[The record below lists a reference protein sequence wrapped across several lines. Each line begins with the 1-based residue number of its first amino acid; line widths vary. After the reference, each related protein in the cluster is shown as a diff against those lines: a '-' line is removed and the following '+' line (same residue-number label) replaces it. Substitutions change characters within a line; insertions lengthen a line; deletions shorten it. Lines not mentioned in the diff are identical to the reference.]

1 MQPIWLGNQVY
12 LAREVAQRLWPMIL
26 FVLHAVGLATAPP
39 WFEKH
44 MLPTK
49 QARDAVRTITDA
61 PTYVVVD
68 ANNARGAVNFRFSH
82 LNFADLVSLWAR
94 RSGLAQR
101 VVVCWDHGSVRQA
114 REHDNVCHAFAGPRE
129 SADDLIAET
138 VLPRLYENGE
148 RVYVVTTDRGL
159 LQRCKVA
166 ASEHAAHGKLR
177 FLGTRKFA
185 SLLLHAANDEKVA
198 NAASEETV
206 AADSSSSAIAH
217 GYERCDKSV
226 RAFAATQ
233 RKKRWHESKRRR
245 VRAPDG
251 FVAPFAERTW
261 HRVVLAEKM
270 RRLLVTHTS
279 SDEDASLIEL
289 PPSSSPL
296 PGAETLLDDCR
307 LDGKQRQLILKF
319 GGALS
324 NGLCRPPAP
333 KPVNEEAEERS
344 GYRFPAT
351 RRQRRKNRRDAAK
364 RIAPAAANARTHA
377 ELSSVEREAQLDGL
391 EKWLAEGDE
400 SLWEAVE
407 EESV

>member
-1 MQPIWLGNQVY
+1 M
-12 LAREVAQRLWPMIL
+12 AR
-26 FVLHAVGLATAPP
+26 
-39 WFEKH
+39 
-44 MLPTK
+44 
-49 QARDAVRTITDA
+49 
-61 PTYVVVD
+61 
-68 ANNARGAVNFRFSH
+68 
-82 LNFADLVSLWAR
+82 
-94 RSGLAQR
+94 
-101 VVVCWDHGSVRQA
+101 RQA
-114 REHDNVCHAFAGPRE
+114 REHDNATPLLDRWEAG
-129 SADDLIAET
+129 DLIAEA
-138 VLPRLYENGE
+138 VLHGCENGE

-159 LQRCKVA
+159 LQRWQS
-166 ASEHAAHGKLR
+166 ASEARVAHGKLR
-177 FLGTRKFA
+177 FLGSRKFA

-198 NAASEETV
+198 DAASEETA

-279 SDEDASLIEL
+279 SDEDASLIKL

-391 EKWLAEGDE
+391 EKFAEVREFVGGGRRGERVMSQKVLKSNDQLKSSE
-400 SLWEAVE
+400 PSPPSSPPQPPYLLHASSPVRRA
-407 EESV
+407 SCGRHSCYCSPSATDAPHSPSASCDV

>member
-1 MQPIWLGNQVY
+1 M
-12 LAREVAQRLWPMIL
+12 R
-26 FVLHAVGLATAPP
+26 
-39 WFEKH
+39 
-44 MLPTK
+44 
-49 QARDAVRTITDA
+49 QARD
-61 PTYVVVD
+61 
-68 ANNARGAVNFRFSH
+68 
-82 LNFADLVSLWAR
+82 
-94 RSGLAQR
+94 
-101 VVVCWDHGSVRQA
+101 
-114 REHDNVCHAFAGPRE
+114 HDNVCHAFAGPRE
-129 SADDLIAET
+129 SADDLMAS
-138 VLPRLYENGE
+138 RCCALYENGE

-159 LQRCKVA
+159 LQRCKLT
-166 ASEHAAHGKLR
+166 ASEARVAHGKLR

-198 NAASEETV
+198 NAASEETA

-279 SDEDASLIEL
+279 SDEDASLIKL

-307 LDGKQRQLILKF
+307 LDRQAASAHSEIWRCALKRPVPSARAKACKR
-319 GGALS
+319 GG
-324 NGLCRPPAP
+324 
-333 KPVNEEAEERS
+333 
-344 GYRFPAT
+344 
-351 RRQRRKNRRDAAK
+351 
-364 RIAPAAANARTHA
+364 
-377 ELSSVEREAQLDGL
+377 
-391 EKWLAEGDE
+391 
-400 SLWEAVE
+400 
-407 EESV
+407 